1 MQSTEE
7 RMHTIEEELDKM
19 IKDFE
24 ALCLADNISPEQ
36 EPFLT
41 LKGEEFLQAAKNL
54 LLANA
59 ADFREP
65 RVAIFI
71 PSIYYR
77 ILNYPNT
84 QVNGALWTQTRLG
97 TQFTHSNSFLLL
109 FVKFCK
115 RFIQEVLKPWF
126 LGFLKSVDLHEQ
138 LHLFELEFMQTR
150 KGFSIE
156 MYKYRIL
163 FDLVLKHAPR
173 LPQAELCLL
182 AQEIDTLLLDCENTC
197 ERRAPNALRYG
208 MLNAI
213 TSLKEIKSLVSN
225 AMDALAMA
233 LHPRLGTESALH
245 LLSRDTIE
253 MIGDFSHQS
262 AL

>member
-1 MQSTEE
+1 
-7 RMHTIEEELDKM
+7 
-19 IKDFE
+19 
-24 ALCLADNISPEQ
+24 
-36 EPFLT
+36 
-41 LKGEEFLQAAKNL
+41 
-54 LLANA
+54 
-59 ADFREP
+59 
-65 RVAIFI
+65 
-71 PSIYYR
+71 
-77 ILNYPNT
+77 
-84 QVNGALWTQTRLG
+84 
-97 TQFTHSNSFLLL
+97 
-109 FVKFCK
+109 
-115 RFIQEVLKPWF
+115 
-126 LGFLKSVDLHEQ
+126 
-138 LHLFELEFMQTR
+138 
-150 KGFSIE
+150 